1 VTTQAATIDRD
12 TEGTAGG
19 EERYALTL
27 GRGLEVLTCFT
38 PERPVLDV
46 HTIANELKISRP
58 TAHRFAATLERAG
71 YLVRDKT
78 SEGSRATKFRLGFR
92 VLDLG
97 TATLSGTPMAVHAR
111 PIVQALRAATA
122 HRVTVAVLAGPNVAI
137 VESTAG
143 YVAEHLLP
151 EARVGSQLPAYCTSL
166 GKVLLAAL
174 PVAQQSRQLG
184 RAPLKKRLRATI
196 TNRGAL
202 AKALVAVRQARFA
215 ESADELWPDVSEI
228 AVPVVGYD
236 GEVVAALG
244 ITGHNSLTTLASL
257 RKSLPRLTEAA
268 AELSAYL
275 GDPQQR
281 ASAALDPL
289 VVGELRSALVEEILA
304 SRTKLGEVADADVA
318 RGVRTKSFKGLAD
331 GLRVQSELQQ
341 AIGWPDDPMPRD
353 EVTISGRPQL
363 DLAIRCLRRRL
374 DGYMDLDS
382 WEALSAQAPPARRK
396 SVNWPEGR
404 KPDALTEV
412 VRAIGDF
419 LATSKAGA

>member
-1 VTTQAATIDRD
+1 VTTQVAMIDRD
-12 TEGTAGG
+12 REDTAGG

-46 HTIANELKISRP
+46 HTIANELAISRP
-58 TAHRFAATLERAG
+58 TAYRFAATLERAG

-97 TATLSGTPMAVHAR
+97 SATLSGTSMAVHAR
-111 PIVQALRAATA
+111 PIVHGLRAATA
-122 HRVTVAVLAGPNVAI
+122 HRVTLAVLAGPNVAI
-137 VESTAG
+137 VESAAS

-151 EARVGSQLPAYCTSL
+151 DARVGSQLPAYCTGL

-184 RAPLKKRLRATI
+184 AAPLKKRLRATI
-196 TNRGAL
+196 TNREAL
-202 AKALVAVRQARFA
+202 AKALRVVRRAQFA
-215 ESADELWPDVSEI
+215 ESVDESWPDVSEI

-236 GEVVAALG
+236 GEVIAALG
-244 ITGHNSLTTLASL
+244 IVAHSSLTTRASL
-257 RKSLPRLTEAA
+257 RKCLPRLTEAA
-268 AELSAYL
+268 AALSAFL

-289 VVGELRSALVEEILA
+289 VVGELRAALVDEVLA
-304 SRTKLGEVADADVA
+304 AQAKLGEVADATVA
-318 RGVRTKSFKGLAD
+318 RQARTKSFKVLAD
-331 GLRVQSELQQ
+331 GLKVQSELQE
-341 AIGWPDDPMPRD
+341 AIGWPDDPMPKD
-353 EVTISGRPQL
+353 EVTVSGKPQL

-374 DGYMDLDS
+374 DGYMNLDS
-382 WEALSAQAPPARRK
+382 WETVSAQTSPARRSLK
-396 SVNWPEGR
+396 PPEGR
-404 KPDALTEV
+404 QADALSEV

-419 LATSKAGA
+419 LAANGSEGA